1 MWEGR
6 VVSDSL
12 LALVVILAT
21 LAAIVCCGLYLSD
34 SALTAY
40 LHAVLCRL
48 RLAKLK
54 REMAKPRNERER

>member
-21 LAAIVCCGLYLSD
+21 D

>member
-1 MWEGR
+1 MH
-6 VVSDSL
+6 
-12 LALVVILAT
+12 
-21 LAAIVCCGLYLSD
+21 LSD